1 VSNISRDFLPR
12 ADDALLQPEPRAQ
25 FQKLLRQGWRDA
37 LRALHPD
44 AALYTYWSY
53 LRNRWP
59 RDAGLRIDH
68 LLLSALAAK
77 RLAAAGV
84 DREVRGEAGAS
95 DHAPA
100 WVELKEAGGGR
111 SSRASGS
118 PRRGSAGRRS
128 LARMSSGARLA
139 GKSTAGKTLTNRC
152 SEDFCAIRRANK
164 SVGPPAANPTITF
177 TVPPAKSPLR
187 QWASN
192 ACYQVAQPIV
202 ARFFPLLGEF
212 DRGGKPSIARVLASS
227 CQNSPHA
234 VSRSFT

>member
-1 VSNISRDFLPR
+1 VRSY
-12 ADDALLQPEPRAQ
+12 ADDALLQPAPRAQ
-25 FQKLLRQGWRDA
+25 FQKLLGQGWRDA

-111 SSRASGS
+111 SSPRKGDPVWIPAYRS
-118 PRRGSAGRRS
+118 PRVAAAQWGPSVHR
-128 LARMSSGARLA
+128 SGARLDP
-139 GKSTAGKTLTNRC
+139 SVVRC
-152 SEDFCAIRRANK
+152 
-164 SVGPPAANPTITF
+164 
-177 TVPPAKSPLR
+177 
-187 QWASN
+187 W
-192 ACYQVAQPIV
+192 
-202 ARFFPLLGEF
+202 
-212 DRGGKPSIARVLASS
+212 
-227 CQNSPHA
+227 
-234 VSRSFT
+234 

>member
-1 VSNISRDFLPR
+1 VLAGDYNVVPTDHDIYAVRSY

-68 LLLSALAAK
+68 LPLSALAAK

-95 DHAPA
+95 
-100 WVELKEAGGGR
+100 GMQ
-111 SSRASGS
+111 SRGAF
-118 PRRGSAGRRS
+118 SAN
-128 LARMSSGARLA
+128 GA
-139 GKSTAGKTLTNRC
+139 N
-152 SEDFCAIRRANK
+152 
-164 SVGPPAANPTITF
+164 
-177 TVPPAKSPLR
+177 
-187 QWASN
+187 
-192 ACYQVAQPIV
+192 
-202 ARFFPLLGEF
+202 
-212 DRGGKPSIARVLASS
+212 GKPSAGTASIRSRGDRASS
-227 CQNSPHA
+227 RTSRRSPTKPRASTPHCGSA
-234 VSRSFT
+234 STAATATASSST

>member
-1 VSNISRDFLPR
+1 MVRTGSLDRGAKRRPPEALWRQCGGAREAGRGPVP
-12 ADDALLQPEPRAQ
+12 ADDALLQPGPRAQ

-77 RLAAAGV
+77 RLAAASV

-95 DHAPA
+95 DHAPV

-111 SSRASGS
+111 SS
-118 PRRGSAGRRS
+118 P
-128 LARMSSGARLA
+128 RLA
-139 GKSTAGKTLTNRC
+139 PSRK
-152 SEDFCAIRRANK
+152 RAMATPREK
-164 SVGPPAANPTITF
+164 EQ
-177 TVPPAKSPLR
+177 R
-187 QWASN
+187 
-192 ACYQVAQPIV
+192 
-202 ARFFPLLGEF
+202 
-212 DRGGKPSIARVLASS
+212 
-227 CQNSPHA
+227 
-234 VSRSFT
+234 